1 MPTELENWHKAF
13 EMIGPDT
20 LRLRMETRRGEYD
33 GEYGRAAEEW
43 LLKKK
48 AESDRLEAARF
59 RAIKRWTIIAAIA
72 GVVAAVAAVAA
83 AFFSFLSSVIVAS
96 PG

>member
-1 MPTELENWHKAF
+1 MPSELENWHKAF

-20 LRLRMETRRGEYD
+20 LRLRLEMRRAEYD
-33 GEYGRAAEEW
+33 GAYGRAAEEW

-59 RAIKRWTIIAAIA
+59 KIIKRWTVAAAIA
-72 GVVAAVAAVAA
+72 GIIAAMAAVVAA
-83 AFFSFLSSVIVAS
+83 FF
-96 PG
+96 